1 MKIKKTPIIK
11 VNSTDVINQWNQ
23 IKQQQSTKKSIRER
37 AIIFWD
43 KASSEEI
50 LNFLENHDFACSW
63 EEHAYDMLPSS
74 VKNSWIKY
82 YKKEYCQ
89 L

>member
-23 IKQQQSTKKSIRER
+23 IKEQQSTTKSIRER

-50 LNFLENHDFACSW
+50 LNFLEKSGFYKEW
-63 EEHAYDMLPSS
+63 EGYDYSSLPAA
-74 VKNSWIKY
+74 IKKEWKRY